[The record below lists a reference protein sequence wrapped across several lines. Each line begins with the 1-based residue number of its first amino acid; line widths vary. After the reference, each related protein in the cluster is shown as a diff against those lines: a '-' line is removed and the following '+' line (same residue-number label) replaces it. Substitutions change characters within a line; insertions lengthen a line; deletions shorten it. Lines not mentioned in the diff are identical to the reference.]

1 MSVKRPGSPD
11 EEEDSTPATR
21 SYIDAL
27 LKGNMS
33 EAEIASLKAEI
44 AANPNAP
51 GAARHPAS
59 GPPAPP
65 SSGRSARPPTP
76 SSPARAHPSTMPAP
90 RPSRPVGPPSAAP
103 APRGSVPAPHGLPP
117 TLRPAAPPLPI
128 DIDDLDDEED
138 QAPTLYRPSSRAPPP
153 SVPLHLPDPPS
164 LDLELGELFGDDVPR
179 APSSTRDEVPLS
191 VRAGERRSAALD
203 HTYLDALG
211 GPAGVPRLAVPP
223 TQLHE
228 LPLGP
233 QAAFVVSCID
243 GGSSVDD
250 IIDISSLGRLETL
263 RILYDLM
270 QQGVVVVGRR

>member
-1 MSVKRPGSPD
+1 VSAKRPGNPD
-11 EEEDSTPATR
+11 GEDDSTPATR

-44 AANPNAP
+44 AANPNA
-51 GAARHPAS
+51 RSSVPAPRS
-59 GPPAPP
+59 SRPAAPP
-65 SSGRSARPPTP
+65 SSAPP
-76 SSPARAHPSTMPAP
+76 SSA
-90 RPSRPVGPPSAAP
+90 RPSRPVGPPSSAP
-103 APRGSVPAPHGLPP
+103 PLRGSVPAPPALPP
-117 TLRPAAPPLPI
+117 SVRPVYPSAPPLPI
-128 DIDDLDDEED
+128 SLDPFDDDED
-138 QAPTLYRPSSRAPPP
+138 QAPTLYRPSSRAPAAIPAPP
-153 SVPLHLPDPPS
+153 SSVRLHLPDPPS
-164 LDLELGELFGDDVPR
+164 LDLELGELFGDDLAHAPP
-179 APSSTRDEVPLS
+179 PSSTREEIPLS
-191 VRAGERRSAALD
+191 VRGERRSAALD

-211 GPAGVPRLAVPP
+211 GPAGVLRLAVPQA
-223 TQLHE
+223 QLHE

-270 QQGVVVVGRR
+270 QQGVVVVSGR